1 MSHSSSMKSRPKPIQ
16 FEEQDPQEWITYCD
30 VHRLPLLADDTRP
43 ISIGETVLS
52 QASGRFLWAD
62 LMFEIIKRQP
72 TTSDVTEC
80 LKTAPEDSMELVTLL
95 LQVYSNVLTREEREE
110 LSWIILLLTHNQ
122 HTGHTCTLASL
133 DRMLFET
140 SLTGR
145 TGTSLGE
152 RIRDNFTPLFDLE
165 QEDGISL
172 SHLKVHDP
180 ARAFGLTCT
189 PSTTTV
195 TFAHPSLT
203 EFFLQYR
210 DKSLNGRVKDAPV
223 FNSAELHFRLLQQC
237 FLSFAEPQSEPLT
250 EAAEAAEAFRKYA
263 ATHWYTHLAGTLP
276 SDNVEALNLSEDD
289 REEMLGPLNHFF
301 KDENIVQHWCQHLPA
316 TFFSRAR
323 SEDVGE
329 LKSLCYYH
337 SDPEA
342 FEFIKLCAFMSSK
355 RWQNFWLPVAKVHAK
370 KGLHGDW
377 DRNHSLQ
384 VIFHIKHLVDTED
397 AVADI
402 RGELSQQE
410 MTEAAEWTE
419 LDSKTR
425 PPEFSLQEESSGLE
439 EEETVSS
446 EATQSIIEA

>member
-1 MSHSSSMKSRPKPIQ
+1 MNHSSHIDLPSNTIQ
-16 FEEQDPQEWITYCD
+16 TEEQDPRKWITYCD
-30 VHRLPLLADDTRP
+30 VKRLPLLADETRP
-43 ISIGETVLS
+43 IPIGESVLS

-62 LMFEIIKRQP
+62 LMFEIVKRQP
-72 TTSDVTEC
+72 TTSNITAC
-80 LKTAPEDSMELVTLL
+80 LKTAPKDPMELVPLL

-110 LSWIILLLTHNQ
+110 LSWIILLLTYNQ
-122 HTGHTCTLASL
+122 HTGRTWTLASL
-133 DRMLFET
+133 DRMLFER

-180 ARAFGLTCT
+180 ARALELTFT

-195 TFAHPSLT
+195 TFAHPSLI
-203 EFFLQYR
+203 EYFLQHR

-342 FEFIKLCAFMSSK
+342 FEFIKLCAFTSSK
-355 RWQNFWLPVAKVHAK
+355 NSQDFWLPVAKVHAK

-425 PPEFSLQEESSGLE
+425 PPEFSLKEESSGLE

-446 EATQSIIEA
+446 EATQSIIKA

>member
-1 MSHSSSMKSRPKPIQ
+1 MSHSSPMDLPSNTIQ
-16 FEEQDPQEWITYCD
+16 TEEQDPQNWITYCD
-30 VHRLPLLADDTRP
+30 VHRLPLLADETRP
-43 ISIGETVLS
+43 ISIGENVLS
-52 QASGRFLWAD
+52 KASGRFLWAD
-62 LMFEIIKRQP
+62 LMFEIVKRQP
-72 TTSDVTEC
+72 TTSNITAC
-80 LKTAPEDSMELVTLL
+80 LETAPDDAMELVPLL

-165 QEDGISL
+165 QEDGITL
-172 SHLKVHDP
+172 SHLKIHDP

-203 EFFLQYR
+203 EYFLQHR
-210 DKSLNGRVKDAPV
+210 DKPLNGRVKDAPV

-250 EAAEAAEAFRKYA
+250 EAAEAFRKYA

-342 FEFIKLCAFMSSK
+342 FEFIKLSAFMSSK
-355 RWQNFWLPVAKVHAK
+355 KWQDFWLPVAKVHAK
-370 KGLHGDW
+370 RGLHGDW

-419 LDSKTR
+419 LESKTD
-425 PPEFSLQEESSGLE
+425 PPEFNLKEESSGFE
-439 EEETVSS
+439 EEETLSS